1 MNDEVGYGKGPPS
14 VSPASEAPPDRGRDV
29 TVSSDRA
36 QLLSATAAT
45 VDTVDVGGISTSV
58 LSHGDGPPLVL
69 LHGAIECG
77 GVIWSPVIDALASHH
92 RVIVPDAPGLGES
105 APVDRLD
112 LDTFSS
118 WLRGLLA
125 TMDVD
130 RPVLVAHSL
139 LGSMAARFALAH
151 PDALSRLVLGGAPA
165 VGPYRMPGRL
175 RYVAIRFAIRPTPA
189 NAERFQRFALLD
201 LDAARRR
208 DPAWFAAFDGY
219 TRARARE
226 RQVKRTMNH
235 LVRTQTKPMPDD
247 DLRAIAVPTTLFWGR
262 HDRMAPLSIAQH
274 AADTYGWPL
283 HVIEDA
289 AHVPQIES
297 PRRLVEVVTSALG

>member
-1 MNDEVGYGKGPPS
+1 MTNTTGGP
-14 VSPASEAPPDRGRDV
+14 RV
-29 TVSSDRA
+29 TVSSDRD
-36 QLLSATAAT
+36 QLLAATAAT
-45 VDTVDVGGISTSV
+45 VETVDVGGIATCV

-77 GVIWSPVIDALASHH
+77 GAVWIPVIDALAGHH

-118 WLRGLLA
+118 WLTGLLA
-125 TMDVD
+125 ALDVE
-130 RPVLVAHSL
+130 RPTLVAHSL

-151 PDALSRLVLGGAPA
+151 PDALGHLVLGGAPA
-165 VGPYRMPGRL
+165 IGPYRMPGRL
-175 RYVAIRFAIRPTPA
+175 RYVAIRFAIRPSPA
-189 NAERFQRFALLD
+189 NAERFDRFALHD
-201 LDAARRR
+201 LDATRQQ

-226 RQVKRTMNH
+226 RHVKRTMNR
-235 LVRTQTKPMPDD
+235 LVQTQTKPIPDD
-247 DLRAIAVPTTLFWGR
+247 GLRKIAVPTTLFWGR
-262 HDRMAPLSIAQH
+262 HDRMVPLAIGQH
-274 AADTYGWPL
+274 AADTCGWPL

-289 AHVPQIES
+289 AHAPQIET
-297 PRRLVEVVTSALG
+297 PGRLVDVLTGAVS